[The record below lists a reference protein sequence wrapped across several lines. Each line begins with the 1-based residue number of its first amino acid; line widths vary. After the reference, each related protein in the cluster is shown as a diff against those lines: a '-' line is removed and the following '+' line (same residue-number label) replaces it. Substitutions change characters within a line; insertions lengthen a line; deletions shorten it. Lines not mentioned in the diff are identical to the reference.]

1 MASRVQISIDGVY
14 IKPPVQDDFKISTYL
29 VTDMKRNASGT
40 MNGQI
45 IAVKTK
51 LFFKYPAIT
60 GAELRKI
67 YTILQAAPLFHT
79 VTYVDDGVSYTKQM
93 YVGEMPKTLQRTG
106 AGSGNMSTWIWKDVE
121 FNLIER

>member
-1 MASRVQISIDGVY
+1 MASRVQITIDGVR
-14 IKPPVQDDFKISTYL
+14 IKPPVQADFKISTYL

-45 IAVKTK
+45 IAKKTK

-67 YTILQAAPLFHT
+67 YNILQGDTLFHT
-79 VTYVDDGVSYTKQM
+79 VTYVDDGVTYTKQM
-93 YVGEMPKTLQRTG
+93 YVGEMPKTLVMTG
-106 AGSGNMSTWIWKDVE
+106 RGVGDMSTWIWKDVD

>member
-1 MASRVQISIDGVY
+1 MASRVQISIDGVN
-14 IKPPVQDDFKISTYL
+14 IKPPVQADFKISTYL
-29 VTDMKRNASGT
+29 VTDMKRNAAGL

-67 YTILQAAPLFHT
+67 YAILQGAPLFHT
-79 VTYVDDGVSYTKQM
+79 VTYTDDGVTYTKSM
-93 YVGEMPKTLQRTG
+93 YVGEMPKVLQRTG
-106 AGSGNMSTWIWKDVE
+106 PGTGNTSTWIWKDVE